1 LVRVASLSLAMTIF
15 RFIYLLIFAD
25 DDGEDV
31 RASRRREATRREAA
45 GTALLRGLPF
55 SVHALERFSKS

>member
-1 LVRVASLSLAMTIF
+1 MTIF